1 MDCEQNTVFR
11 TCIHQRATRILSYG
25 LLCFACCITHLG
37 CISIQHAP
45 KSMRISNRTAQASE
59 VRAPTD
65 FAGQWIDRLS
75 PHKIVHDDVKVW
87 FCESQQKSADWI
99 AVQRARHQSHKAAM
113 HAWIQ
118 RKKEDAN
125 QPPWPRFHPIPAKPV
140 FEPSEETLPMDPEIY
155 GRFGI
160 SE

>member
-1 MDCEQNTVFR
+1 MFR
-11 TCIHQRATRILSYG
+11 TCIHPRAASILSYG
-25 LLCFACCITHLG
+25 LLCFAFCITHLG
-37 CISIQHAP
+37 CVSIQPAP
-45 KSMRISNRTAQASE
+45 KSMSISSRTVQASE
-59 VRAPTD
+59 VCAPTD
-65 FAGQWIDRLS
+65 FSGQWVDQLS
-75 PHKIVHDDVKVW
+75 PRKIVPDGVKVL
-87 FCESQQKSADWI
+87 FCESKQKSVDWI
-99 AVQRARHQSHKAAM
+99 AVQRSRHQGLKAAM
-113 HAWIQ
+113 HAWIL